1 MCVLAMPPSEKKIQE
16 KFFKKDVENR
26 HPEYIYIYRR
36 MSKEVDPMWK

>member
-1 MCVLAMPPSEKKIQE
+1 MRISNDSPK
-16 KFFKKDVENR
+16 KKDSGKIFFENDVEKR